1 MFTLPGLILL
11 EVGNAIFS
19 TLNVMVVPQ
28 FHGQDGFSCENMVM
42 KVISTSEMPECIYK
56 ATWHNILENL
66 SLQQHHC

>member
-56 ATWHNILENL
+56 AT
-66 SLQQHHC
+66 